1 MMLVGYALP
10 LPVPYM
16 CKISRK
22 QQTIRAIQRK
32 KKKNTALTYLEL
44 KRTVTD

>member
-10 LPVPYM
+10 LPYM

-32 KKKNTALTYLEL
+32 QKIRDTTLTYLEL
-44 KRTVTD
+44 K